1 MILQIMGIEVYGK
14 KIVSEI
20 NFKLKEAEL
29 EAKLTD
35 KRYSHDEVFLDL
47 KSVLSDKIN
56 NEKV

>member
-1 MILQIMGIEVYGK
+1 MILQIMDIEVYGK